1 MRNKAFMLE
10 FVLTAAL
17 FAATSTSAR
26 SIPFCKD
33 YGTASLR
40 PDPTGAGEIAVTAPR
55 SHAGAVLKAENFG
68 FSVTNDDNGAAIAAA
83 VREARRV
90 GASKVLLAP
99 GVYRCFGDPIVIDGL
114 VDFELDG
121 CGAEL
126 VFRRPLRYPIEPSWD
141 HDGSGANFVIRN
153 CRRMKIGNMVT
164 DWDWRT
170 MPLATCAKVAATHVD
185 DADNASYIDYDLLG
199 CGARHP
205 YYGKIFPFQRT
216 QPMAEDFRRFVRGP
230 NIWHGTYEG
239 EMGCKT
245 LWLSPTRVRVY
256 PFVEEPG
263 RARWTGPNMRAF
275 SPKLNRDSV
284 RQHKTGET
292 YRIAHAYYGK
302 GGFTLVS
309 NEDFELHD
317 VEIPS
322 CFGHAVYVGGTQRN
336 WMIRNVTV
344 APRDWRHPIS
354 SSADTIHFVRSHG
367 NAIIDNLTVKL
378 EQDDAINVHDRFM
391 VAKKVSPRTLQV
403 VLERGARYFRPGVG
417 NDIELLDPGYNP
429 TGWKGKCVGTEGET
443 ILLDRDLPA
452 SDPEEGYFLVFDRT
466 ASSDGVI
473 IRNCTFEDM
482 EMRTLVN
489 ASNATVENCVF
500 RRTNGD
506 ALRCI
511 ADYTLK
517 WWAEGMGTTNV
528 VVRNCRFE
536 GNCMREL
543 VGSYYSLGADF
554 VTWLGCPEQVKP
566 ERLNRRFISD
576 ILVEDCEFV
585 DSLGYFAD
593 LRFGTG
599 LKFRNNRIVLTGK
612 RDRSRKNSG
621 FARVERVTDVT
632 FEGNVFVRPE
642 GAAEP
647 LVEIADGVDG
657 LALINNRADYGVRP
671 HSPALTVSSPDG
683 RLQAVFSTDDGG
695 MRWSLLRDG
704 KTLVKPSAMGFRF
717 AIANDYDKDA
727 AELAAMRVLGVRRS
741 KADTTWETS
750 LYRRGKVR
758 DSYNELV
765 VELEE
770 VEARAARIELGGTT
784 VEKHPRRMDIV
795 FRAYDEGVAFRYSFP
810 RQAAFDGFQIKD
822 ELTEWRFE
830 PDTMAWTTTYASEQN
845 SHEAPFVRGP
855 LAAVDRTRYVGMP
868 VLVETRGATIALCEA
883 ALSNWAGLFYR
894 AANRDGDT
902 RLVASLSK
910 IPPSHA
916 ATADVAVIATAP
928 AASPWRVAIVGDDA
942 LDLIRKNDII
952 VNLNPPPD
960 PSIDFS
966 FVKPGASTWDWWVE
980 SNNSLSTELALKL
993 VDFAAEMGW
1002 PYHTIDGGWYGFARR
1017 PNHGPNVRLEP
1028 RKGFDLERIV
1038 SHAKEKGVGIWVWIH
1053 WMEIEDVGIEETF
1066 SRLEKWGVSGV
1077 KTDFLERQDQEIVNW
1092 CERVCRV
1099 AARHRIMVNFHGS
1112 FKSTGAERTWPN
1124 MITREAVLGNEAN
1137 IFNRKNTPEH
1147 CATLPF
1153 TRFLLGP
1160 ADFTPGGF
1168 CNVYSRDFAPQVA
1181 KGHRYGDETD
1191 RCPHWAEEMGT
1202 RAHAIAQ
1209 CIQFDS
1215 PLMTLCDWPERYRGA
1230 DGIEALRRLPAAWK
1244 DTRPVVGRCGEYY
1257 AVVRE
1262 THDGRFYF
1270 AATTVSARTVD
1281 LDLGFL
1287 GDGEWKMSVY
1297 ADDPARTPSDAKAL
1311 SVSTRTVRKSG
1322 RESFALCDEGGAVAI
1337 FDPGNGVR

>member
-1 MRNKAFMLE
+1 MRSKVFMLA
-10 FVLTAAL
+10 LILAAGL
-17 FAATSTSAR
+17 FAAMSASAR
-26 SIPFCKD
+26 SIPFGRDC
-33 YGTASLR
+33 GTVPSR
-40 PDPTGAGEIAVTAPR
+40 PDPVGAGVIEIAAPR
-55 SHAGAVLKAENFG
+55 PHAGAVLKAADFG

-83 VREARRV
+83 VREAKRV
-90 GASKVLLAP
+90 GAAKVLLAP

-126 VFRRPLRYPIEPSWD
+126 VFRRAPRYPIEPSWD

-153 CRRMKIGNMVT
+153 CRRVRIGNMVC
-164 DWDWRT
+164 DWDWRA

-185 DADNASYIDYDLLG
+185 DDDNKSYIDYDLLG

-216 QPMAEDFRRFVRGP
+216 QPMTEDFRRFARGP

-263 RARWTGPNMRAF
+263 LARWTGPNKREF
-275 SPKLNRDSV
+275 SPKLNRGAV
-284 RQHKTGET
+284 RQHKIGET

-336 WMIRNVTV
+336 WAIRNVTV

-367 NAIIDNLTVKL
+367 NAIIDNLAVRL
-378 EQDDAINVHDRFM
+378 EQDDAINVHDRFT
-391 VAKKVSPRTLQV
+391 VAKKIAPRTLQV

-429 TGWKGKCVGTEGET
+429 TGWKGRCVGTEGET
-443 ILLDRDLPA
+443 IATDRDLPA
-452 SDPEEGYFLVFDRT
+452 SAPEEGYFLVLDRT

-489 ASNATVENCVF
+489 ASNATIENCVF

-536 GNCMREL
+536 GNCVREL

-554 VTWLGCPEQVKP
+554 VTWLGCPEHVRP

-599 LKFRNNRIVLTGK
+599 LTFRNNRIVLTGK
-612 RDRSRKNSG
+612 RDRCRKNSG

-632 FEGNVFVRPE
+632 FEGNVFVRPKE
-642 GAAEP
+642 AAEP
-647 LVEIADGVDG
+647 FLEIADGVDG
-657 LALINNRADYGVRP
+657 LALRNNRTDHGTN
-671 HSPALTVSSPDG
+671 SPLTVSSPDG
-683 RLQAVFSTDDGG
+683 RLQAVFSTDDRG

-704 KTLVKPSAMGFRF
+704 KVLVKPSAMGFKF
-717 AIANDYDKDA
+717 AVGNDCDKDA
-727 AELAAMRVLGVRRS
+727 AELSAMRVVGVRRS
-741 KADTTWETS
+741 SADTAWETS

-758 DSYNELV
+758 DRYNELV

-770 VEARAARIELGGTT
+770 TEARAVRIELGGTDVT
-784 VEKHPRRMDIV
+784 KHPRRMDIV

-830 PDTMAWTTTYASEQN
+830 SDVMAWTTTYAGERN
-845 SHEAPFVRGP
+845 SQEAPFVRGP
-855 LAAVDRTRYVGMP
+855 LAEVDGSRYVGMP
-868 VLVETRGATIALCEA
+868 VLVETQGSTLALCEA

-894 AANRDGDT
+894 AANGDGDT
-902 RLVASLSK
+902 RLVAALSK
-910 IPPSHA
+910 IPPSPA

-928 AASPWRVAIVGDDA
+928 AVSPWRVAIVGDDE

-980 SNNSLSTELALKL
+980 SNNSLSTELTLKL
-993 VDFAAEMGW
+993 VDFASEMGW

-1028 RKGFDLERIV
+1028 RRGFDLARIV
-1038 SHAKEKGVGIWVWIH
+1038 AHAKEKGVGIWVWIH
-1053 WMEIEDVGIEETF
+1053 WMLIDDVGIEETF
-1066 SRLEKWGVSGV
+1066 SRLEKWGVVGV
-1077 KTDFLERQDQEIVNW
+1077 KTDFLECQDQKMVNW
-1092 CERVCRV
+1092 CERVCRA

-1124 MITREAVLGNEAN
+1124 MITREAVLGNEMN
-1137 IFNRKNTPEH
+1137 IFNRKNTPAH

-1153 TRFLLGP
+1153 TRYLLGP

-1168 CNVYSRDFAPQVA
+1168 GNVYSRDFVPQVK

-1230 DGIEALRRLPAAWK
+1230 AGIEALRGLPAAWK
-1244 DTRPVVGRCGEYY
+1244 DTRPVAGRCGEFY

-1270 AATTVSARTVD
+1270 AATTVRARTID

-1287 GDGEWKMSVY
+1287 GDGEWKMTVY

-1311 SVSTRTVRKSG
+1311 SVSTRSVRKGG
-1322 RESFALCDEGGAVAI
+1322 RESFTMCDEGGAVAL
-1337 FDPGNGVR
+1337 FEPGNP

>member
-10 FVLTAAL
+10 FVLTAVL
-17 FAATSTSAR
+17 FAATPTSAT

-33 YGTASLR
+33 YGTASPR
-40 PDPTGAGEIAVTAPR
+40 PNPTGAGEIAVTAPR

-378 EQDDAINVHDRFM
+378 EQDDAINVHDRFT

-489 ASNATVENCVF
+489 ASNATVEN
-500 RRTNGD
+500 
-506 ALRCI
+506 
-511 ADYTLK
+511 
-517 WWAEGMGTTNV
+517 W
-528 VVRNCRFE
+528 
-536 GNCMREL
+536 RE
-543 VGSYYSLGADF
+543 
-554 VTWLGCPEQVKP
+554 W
-566 ERLNRRFISD
+566 
-576 ILVEDCEFV
+576 
-585 DSLGYFAD
+585 
-593 LRFGTG
+593 
-599 LKFRNNRIVLTGK
+599 
-612 RDRSRKNSG
+612 
-621 FARVERVTDVT
+621 
-632 FEGNVFVRPE
+632 
-642 GAAEP
+642 
-647 LVEIADGVDG
+647 
-657 LALINNRADYGVRP
+657 
-671 HSPALTVSSPDG
+671 
-683 RLQAVFSTDDGG
+683 
-695 MRWSLLRDG
+695 
-704 KTLVKPSAMGFRF
+704 
-717 AIANDYDKDA
+717 
-727 AELAAMRVLGVRRS
+727 
-741 KADTTWETS
+741 
-750 LYRRGKVR
+750 
-758 DSYNELV
+758 
-765 VELEE
+765 
-770 VEARAARIELGGTT
+770 
-784 VEKHPRRMDIV
+784 
-795 FRAYDEGVAFRYSFP
+795 
-810 RQAAFDGFQIKD
+810 
-822 ELTEWRFE
+822 
-830 PDTMAWTTTYASEQN
+830 
-845 SHEAPFVRGP
+845 
-855 LAAVDRTRYVGMP
+855 
-868 VLVETRGATIALCEA
+868 
-883 ALSNWAGLFYR
+883 
-894 AANRDGDT
+894 
-902 RLVASLSK
+902 
-910 IPPSHA
+910 
-916 ATADVAVIATAP
+916 
-928 AASPWRVAIVGDDA
+928 
-942 LDLIRKNDII
+942 
-952 VNLNPPPD
+952 
-960 PSIDFS
+960 
-966 FVKPGASTWDWWVE
+966 
-980 SNNSLSTELALKL
+980 
-993 VDFAAEMGW
+993 
-1002 PYHTIDGGWYGFARR
+1002 
-1017 PNHGPNVRLEP
+1017 
-1028 RKGFDLERIV
+1028 
-1038 SHAKEKGVGIWVWIH
+1038 
-1053 WMEIEDVGIEETF
+1053 
-1066 SRLEKWGVSGV
+1066 
-1077 KTDFLERQDQEIVNW
+1077 
-1092 CERVCRV
+1092 
-1099 AARHRIMVNFHGS
+1099 
-1112 FKSTGAERTWPN
+1112 
-1124 MITREAVLGNEAN
+1124 
-1137 IFNRKNTPEH
+1137 
-1147 CATLPF
+1147 
-1153 TRFLLGP
+1153 
-1160 ADFTPGGF
+1160 
-1168 CNVYSRDFAPQVA
+1168 APQ
-1181 KGHRYGDETD
+1181 T
-1191 RCPHWAEEMGT
+1191 
-1202 RAHAIAQ
+1202 
-1209 CIQFDS
+1209 
-1215 PLMTLCDWPERYRGA
+1215 
-1230 DGIEALRRLPAAWK
+1230 
-1244 DTRPVVGRCGEYY
+1244 
-1257 AVVRE
+1257 
-1262 THDGRFYF
+1262 
-1270 AATTVSARTVD
+1270 
-1281 LDLGFL
+1281 
-1287 GDGEWKMSVY
+1287 
-1297 ADDPARTPSDAKAL
+1297 
-1311 SVSTRTVRKSG
+1311 
-1322 RESFALCDEGGAVAI
+1322 
-1337 FDPGNGVR
+1337 

>member
-1 MRNKAFMLE
+1 MRSKAFML
-10 FVLTAAL
+10 VLILTAGL
-17 FAATSTSAR
+17 FAAMSASAR
-26 SIPFCKD
+26 SIPFGKD

-40 PDPTGAGEIAVTAPR
+40 PDPAGAGEIAIAAPR
-55 SHAGAVLKAENFG
+55 PHAGTVLKAADFG

-83 VREARRV
+83 VREAKRV
-90 GASKVLLAP
+90 GAAKVLLAP

-126 VFRRPLRYPIEPSWD
+126 VFRRAPRYPIEPSWD

-153 CRRMKIGNMVT
+153 CRRMRIGNMVT
-164 DWDWRT
+164 DWDWHT

-239 EMGCKT
+239 EMGCRT
-245 LWLSPTRVRVY
+245 RWLSPTRVRVY

-263 RARWTGPNMRAF
+263 LARWTGPNKREF

-344 APRDWRHPIS
+344 VPRDWRHPIS

-367 NAIIDNLTVKL
+367 NAIIDNLTVTL
-378 EQDDAINVHDRFM
+378 EQDDAINVHDRFT
-391 VAKKVSPRTLQV
+391 VAKKIAPRTLQV

-417 NDIELLDPGYNP
+417 NDIELLDPGYNG
-429 TGWKGKCVGTEGET
+429 TGWKGKCVGNDGET
-443 ILLDRDLPA
+443 ILVDRDLPA
-452 SDPEEGYFLVFDRT
+452 SAPEEGYFLVFDRT

-489 ASNATVENCVF
+489 ASNATIENCVF

-536 GNCMREL
+536 GNCVREL

-554 VTWLGCPEQVKP
+554 VTWLGCPEHVRP

-599 LKFRNNRIVLTGK
+599 LTFRNNRIVLTGK
-612 RDRSRKNSG
+612 RDRCRKNSG

-657 LALINNRADYGVRP
+657 LALRNNRTDHGVRS
-671 HSPALTVSSPDG
+671 HGSPLTVSSPDG

-704 KTLVKPSAMGFRF
+704 KTLVKPSVMGFKF
-717 AIANDYDKDA
+717 AVGNDCDKDA
-727 AELAAMRVLGVRRS
+727 AELSAMRVVGVRRS
-741 KADTTWETS
+741 SADTAWETS

-758 DSYNELV
+758 DRYNELV

-770 VEARAARIELGGTT
+770 VEARAVRIELGGTD
-784 VEKHPRRMDIV
+784 VAKHPRRMDIV
-795 FRAYDEGVAFRYSFP
+795 FRVYDEGAAFRYSFP

-830 PDTMAWTTTYASEQN
+830 SDVMAWTTTYAGERN
-845 SHEAPFVRGP
+845 SQESPFVRGP
-855 LAAVDRTRYVGMP
+855 LAEVDGSRYVGMP
-868 VLVETRGATIALCEA
+868 VLVETQGSTLALCEA

-894 AANRDGDT
+894 AANGDGDA

-910 IPPSHA
+910 IPPSPA

-980 SNNSLSTELALKL
+980 SNNSLSTELTLRL
-993 VDFAAEMGW
+993 VDFAAEMSW

-1028 RKGFDLERIV
+1028 RRGFDLARIV
-1038 SHAKEKGVGIWVWIH
+1038 AHAKEKGVGIWVWIH
-1053 WMEIEDVGIEETF
+1053 WMLIDDVGIEETF
-1066 SRLEKWGVSGV
+1066 SRLEKWGVVGV
-1077 KTDFLERQDQEIVNW
+1077 KTDFLECQDQKMVNW
-1092 CERVCRV
+1092 CERVCRA

-1112 FKSTGAERTWPN
+1112 FKSTGTERTWPN
-1124 MITREAVLGNEAN
+1124 MITREAVLGNEMN
-1137 IFNRKNTPEH
+1137 IFNRKNTPAH

-1153 TRFLLGP
+1153 TRYLLGP

-1168 CNVYSRDFAPQVA
+1168 GNVYSRDFVPQVK

-1230 DGIEALRRLPAAWK
+1230 AGIEALRGLPAAWK
-1244 DTRPVVGRCGEYY
+1244 DTRPVAGRCGEFY

-1270 AATTVSARTVD
+1270 AATTVGARTID

-1287 GDGEWKMSVY
+1287 GDGEWKMTVY

-1311 SVSTRTVRKSG
+1311 SVSTRSVRKGG
-1322 RESFALCDEGGAVAI
+1322 RESFTMCDEGGAVAL
-1337 FDPGNGVR
+1337 FEPGNP